1 MYSLN
6 VPVPGR
12 VAGLATDLAR
22 ELPEAYA
29 RPRGEHTLGVKRL
42 VNDSD
47 PTVDGDLSY
56 DHIEAHTRELLAGQS
71 PFEVQIT
78 TIEQFEEAPTGS
90 SPVVYLAVESDEL
103 YRLHDQLTDTFPPV
117 EGIEDNGYTPHVTV
131 ARGGSR
137 TAATRLVE
145 RDIDPISW
153 TVNELV
159 FWHGRHNQP
168 ISTLSLPAP

>member
-12 VAGLATDLAR
+12 VAGLASDLAR

-47 PTVDGDLSY
+47 PTVDDDPFY
-56 DHIEAHTRELLAGQS
+56 DHIEARTRELLSGQP

-78 TIEQFEEAPTGS
+78 ALEQFEDAPTGS

-103 YRLHDQLTDTFPPV
+103 HRLHERLTDAFPPV

-137 TAATRLVE
+137 TAANRLVE
-145 RDIDPISW
+145 RDIDSLSW